1 MKKSIGGKIAVV
13 LSALALVFVIA
24 MGLNIAALIAI
35 RDFNNDICNYMEMQQ
50 VKGEISIAF
59 QEEKAVLDRVYFNQ
73 TGEEFESRRSQ
84 VLASMDFLDE
94 NMEVLGTVCQ
104 GSNDAEITEL
114 YTAWKNSFQEFN
126 VDVKDFFEKV
136 ETRDY
141 VNAKMLMDEF
151 AVQEA
156 QIQSAED
163 AFGDS
168 IYTKQMYSSN
178 HSTIKIDGTIV
189 FAVAVTVVFFVI
201 IFVALVV
208 ILRTVAAP
216 AKKTK
221 KALDGIVSRIRNNEG
236 DLTERV
242 PIQSVDEIGQMSE
255 GINSFIEEL
264 QQIMQKLKEES
275 VNLMAS
281 AEMVEEK
288 IGASNESANSV
299 SATAQQMSA
308 SMEEISA
315 TLANVAEGN
324 TSIVADVKNM
334 SDKASD
340 GAQLVTEIKKRAND
354 IYANTISDK
363 EATGKMV
370 EEIRASL
377 QEAVEES
384 KSVERIR
391 ELTNEIL
398 SITNQTNLLSLN
410 ASIEAARA
418 GEAGRGFAV
427 VAGEIS
433 HLADNSR
440 ETANNIQSISDI
452 VTAAVEKL
460 SQSAE
465 YVLKFIDEKVM
476 TDYDGFVNVAGQYEK
491 DADSMNVILQE
502 FADNS
507 STINSTMEDMSESIN
522 SVCTAVEEDAR
533 GVADVA
539 ENMVGLVEAIT
550 QIRHETD
557 NNLQISRKL
566 SDEVERF
573 KNV

>member
-24 MGLNIAALIAI
+24 MGLNLAALIAI

-84 VLASMDFLDE
+84 VLASMDMIDE
-94 NMEVLGTVCQ
+94 NLETLEAVCLRA
-104 GSNDAEITEL
+104 GDSEATEL
-114 YTAWKNSFQEFN
+114 CAAWKNSIQEFN

-151 AVQEA
+151 AVQEN

-216 AKKTK
+216 AKRTK

-242 PIQSVDEIGQMSE
+242 PIQSADEIGQMSE

-440 ETANNIQSISDI
+440 ETANNIQSISEI

-476 TDYDGFVNVAGQYEK
+476 TDYDGFVNVVGQYEK

-507 STINSTMEDMSESIN
+507 SAINSTMEDMNDNIN

>member
-24 MGLNIAALIAI
+24 MGLNLAALIAI

-73 TGEEFESRRSQ
+73 TGEEFESRRSSI
-84 VLASMDFLDE
+84 LSSMDMIDE
-94 NMEVLGTVCQ
+94 NLETLEAVCLRA
-104 GSNDAEITEL
+104 GDSEATEL
-114 YTAWKNSFQEFN
+114 CAAWKNSIQEFN

-136 ETRDY
+136 EARDY
-141 VNAKMLMDEF
+141 VNAKFLMDEF
-151 AVQEA
+151 PNQEN

-168 IYTKQMYSSN
+168 VYTKQMSSSN
-178 HSTIKIDGTIV
+178 HATIKIDGTIV

-216 AKKTK
+216 AKRTK

-452 VTAAVEKL
+452 VTAAVVKL

>member
-288 IGASNESANSV
+288 IGASNESANNV